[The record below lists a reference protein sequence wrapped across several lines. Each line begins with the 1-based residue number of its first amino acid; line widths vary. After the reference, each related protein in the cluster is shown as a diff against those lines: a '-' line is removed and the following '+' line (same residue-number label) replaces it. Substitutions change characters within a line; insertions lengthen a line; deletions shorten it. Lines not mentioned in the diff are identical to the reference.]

1 MMKKQILLLSVAFM
15 AIGAKAK
22 DPNALPTAQPMTA
35 SDKQTGAK
43 GHAEIVPEFGGA
55 YDGPQAAYVRT
66 VGQKIAVQSGL
77 SNSQGDFTIT
87 LLNSPVDNAFA
98 IPGGYVYLT
107 RQIMALMNNEA
118 EMASVLGHEVGHVA
132 ARHGAQRQSRA
143 TKGQLGALVLTG
155 LGALL
160 GGSQG
165 AQLGQQLGS
174 NLAVR
179 YIQKFS
185 RAQEYQA
192 DDLGVSYLAKGG
204 YDPIASSTMLAA
216 LAAETAL
223 DARVNATPQG
233 NVPKWA
239 SSHPD
244 PASRVVRA
252 ADRAKASG
260 ATGKALN
267 RDAFLAALDG
277 ILYDD
282 DPKQGVVD
290 GQTFRH
296 PDLKMTFTAP
306 TGFAVSNGTQAV
318 TVSGSSG
325 RASFAGGPYNGDLNA
340 YIAGVFKA
348 VGDQNKIAINYGS
361 IEKVQINGLG
371 AARASAEVA
380 GQSGTTTVTVYAY
393 EFAKDQAFHIMAIHG
408 STTPGLFN
416 SLFQSVRR
424 LSATEVASIK
434 PRRID
439 VVTVRS
445 GDTIEKLAARMAYT
459 THQVDRFTVLNALK
473 PGEALQPGRKV
484 KIVIYG

>member
-1 MMKKQILLLSVAFM
+1 MKKQLLLLGVAFL
-15 AIGAKAK
+15 AIGAKNK
-22 DPNALPTAQPMTA
+22 DPNALPAAQPMTA
-35 SDKQTGAK
+35 GDKQAGAK
-43 GHAEIVPEFGGA
+43 GHPQIVAEFGGA
-55 YDGPQAAYVRT
+55 YEGPQSAYVRN

-77 SNSQGDFTIT
+77 SNSQGDFTVT
-87 LLNSPVDNAFA
+87 LLNSSVDNAFA

-165 AQLGQQLGS
+165 AQLGQQVGS

-192 DDLGVSYLAKGG
+192 DDLGVSYLTKGG
-204 YDPIASSTMLAA
+204 YDPIASSTMLAS

-223 DARVNATPQG
+223 DARVSQAQQNAM
-233 NVPKWA
+233 PKWA

-244 PASRVVRA
+244 PASRVTRA
-252 ADRAKASG
+252 ADRARASG
-260 ATGKALN
+260 GTGKTLN
-267 RDAFLAALDG
+267 RDGFLAALDG

-296 PDLKMTFTAP
+296 PDLKLTFTAP
-306 TGFAVSNGTQAV
+306 TGFTMSNGTQAV
-318 TVSGSSG
+318 TVGGSSG
-325 RASFAGGPYNGDLNA
+325 KASFSGGPYNGDLTA
-340 YIAGVFKA
+340 YVAAVFKA
-348 VGDQNKIAINYGS
+348 LGDQNKITINYGS
-361 IEKVQINGLG
+361 VERIQINGLD
-371 AARASAEVA
+371 AARASADVA

-393 EFAKDQAFHIMAIHG
+393 EFAKDQAFHIMGVHA

-416 SLFQSVRR
+416 SLYQSVRR
-424 LSATEVASIK
+424 LSASEIAAIK

-473 PGEALQPGRKV
+473 PREALVPGRKV